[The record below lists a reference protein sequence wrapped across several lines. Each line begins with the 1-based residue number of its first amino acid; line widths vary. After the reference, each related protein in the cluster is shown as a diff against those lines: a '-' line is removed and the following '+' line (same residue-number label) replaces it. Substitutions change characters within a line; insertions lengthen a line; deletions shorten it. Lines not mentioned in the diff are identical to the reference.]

1 MPATKKQIGIGV
13 GIAVAVLAVG
23 GLAVATLL
31 SALSTPTTIAEPK
44 PIHSSSSPSGSST
57 PGSTGTSKATPA
69 PRASS
74 PGANPGTGTNPGGG
88 NLIDNYLDGGGDSTT
103 PGGNRVVPVEVIPG
117 GGNQSVVIAPPVV
130 NPVDQS
136 TNPGGNTGGED
147 NGNGGNTG
155 GGDNGGGGT
164 GGGDNGGNTG
174 GGDNGGGDNGGGTVP
189 TPNPTPTP
197 DPTPTTDPVVT
208 TQKAF
213 LERYGENPEGKP
225 GFTRGDLI
233 SSEEIAPL
241 VAATTS
247 MPKFPDLTDEQKA
260 AGYEVGWVIE
270 PGVDDPTKVKVSWYL
285 YSPPAGEEPKSTIE
299 QAEIAYQAVVN
310 KAYNVEDTDVKNHFG
325 EPGYRCSLTS
335 YGWGTQPSTVAPPK
349 GIPIDSLG
357 WNLRLS
363 LNGENWNVEWY
374 TCEPDEVTV
383 ESASALSAPSP
394 TEYLR
399 F

>member
-88 NLIDNYLDGGGDSTT
+88 NLIDRYLGGGGNSTTPGGGTT

-117 GGNQSVVIAPPVV
+117 GGNQSVVIVPPVV
-130 NPVDQS
+130 NPVDQG
-136 TNPGGNTGGED
+136 TNPGGNP
-147 NGNGGNTG
+147 
-155 GGDNGGGGT
+155 GGGT
-164 GGGDNGGNTG
+164 
-174 GGDNGGGDNGGGTVP
+174 
-189 TPNPTPTP
+189 
-197 DPTPTTDPVVT
+197 DPTPTTGTVVT

-213 LERYGENPEGKP
+213 LDRYGESPEGKT
-225 GFTRGDLI
+225 GFERVGTI

-241 VAATTS
+241 KAATTS
-247 MPKFPDLTDEQKA
+247 MPKFPTPDLTDEQKEKR
-260 AGYEVGWVIE
+260 YEVGWVIE
-270 PGVDDPTKVKVSWYL
+270 PGENDPNKVKVSWYL

-299 QAEIAYQAVVN
+299 QAVIAYQEVVN
-310 KAYNVEDTDVKNHFG
+310 KAYNVEGTNVKNHFG
-325 EPGYRCSLTS
+325 ESGYNCSLKS
-335 YGWGTQPSTVAPPK
+335 YGSGKHHSTVAPPEDA
-349 GIPIDSLG
+349 PIDSLG

-374 TCEPDEVTV
+374 ICEPG
-383 ESASALSAPSP
+383 
-394 TEYLR
+394 
-399 F
+399 

>member
-13 GIAVAVLAVG
+13 GIAIAVLAVG
-23 GLAVATLL
+23 GVAVATLL

-88 NLIDNYLDGGGDSTT
+88 NLIDRYLGGGGNSTTPGGGTT

-130 NPVDQS
+130 NPVDPG
-136 TNPGGNTGGED
+136 TNPGGN

-155 GGDNGGGGT
+155 GGDNGNGGNTGGGNTGGGNT
-164 GGGDNGGNTG
+164 GGGDTGGNTG
-174 GGDNGGGDNGGGTVP
+174 GGDNGGGNTGGGNTGGGTDP

-197 DPTPTTDPVVT
+197 TPDPTDTAVVT

-213 LERYGENPEGKP
+213 LDRYGESPEGKT
-225 GFTRGDLI
+225 GFARGDLI
-233 SSEEIAPL
+233 SSKEIAPL
-241 VAATTS
+241 KAASTR
-247 MPKFPDLTDEQKA
+247 MPKFPTPDLTDEQKEKR
-260 AGYEVGWVIE
+260 YEVGWVIE
-270 PGVDDPTKVKVSWYL
+270 PGENDPNKVKVSWYL

-299 QAEIAYQAVVN
+299 QAVIAYQEVVN
-310 KAYNVEDTDVKNHFG
+310 KAYNVEGTNVKNHFG
-325 EPGYRCSLTS
+325 ESGYNCSLKS
-335 YGWGTQPSTVAPPK
+335 YGSGKHHSTVAPPEDA
-349 GIPIDSLG
+349 PIDSLG

-374 TCEPDEVTV
+374 ICEPG
-383 ESASALSAPSP
+383 
-394 TEYLR
+394 
-399 F
+399 